1 MRAKK
6 IITRVVI
13 VAALVLSNF
22 CSCYVGRNYIYM
34 AQDVREDGLS
44 IKYPHAF
51 DLKEAWLH
59 DRQIVI
65 ALFAGLHRFY
75 SNDDNDAWFE
85 EFMKTKEYAKIDS
98 LLQGDWEDFYY
109 YETPKLENWE
119 AIYGTEYEPTE
130 SYKDSIRTKMAKV
143 LHCP

>member
-1 MRAKK
+1 MRVKN

-13 VAALVLSNF
+13 VAALVLSNL

-44 IKYPHAF
+44 IKYPHAIN
-51 DLKEAWLH
+51 LKEAWLKE
-59 DRQIVI
+59 RELAN
-65 ALFAGLHRFY
+65 ALFEGLHRFY

-98 LLQGDWEDFYY
+98 LLQGYWEDFYF
-109 YETPKLENWE
+109 YETPPLENWE
-119 AIYGTEYEPTE
+119 EVYGTEFEPTE
-130 SYKDSIRTKMAKV
+130 SYKDSIRAKV
-143 LHCP
+143 LYCP